1 MHSFTISILIGSFY
15 LPAMITRTTRLLS
28 TALVGTALFAATVS
42 AQAPSKIE
50 FPAASPAASF
60 KQTVGITD
68 IEVIYHR
75 PSMRGRVIFGGLVPY
90 NEVWRT
96 GANQATKIKFSTP
109 VKLNGTSIDAGTYE
123 LYSIP
128 GKSSWTVII
137 HKDSSA
143 WGAYAYDSKN
153 DVARIEAKPTTTS
166 SPVETFVIGV
176 ADIRDSAATL
186 YLAWERVRVPVTL
199 EVDVKGMLLP
209 KIEAIMASNSEKKP
223 YAQAALFYFDNNL
236 DLDKAVTWIDAAIA
250 AKPDVFYYSYHK
262 ARILAK
268 KGDKMGAI
276 AAAEKSLEGARK
288 AKGPIREEYIRL
300 NENLIKSLR

>member
-1 MHSFTISILIGSFY
+1 MNFKTARFLATTLIG
-15 LPAMITRTTRLLS
+15 A
-28 TALVGTALFAATVS
+28 ALVAATVS
-42 AQAPSKIE
+42 AQAPEKIE

-60 KQTVGITD
+60 KQTVGITN
-68 IEVIYHR
+68 IEVSYHR
-75 PSMRGRVIFGGLVPY
+75 PSMRGRAIFGGLVPY

-109 VKLNGTSIDAGTYE
+109 VKLNGTSIDAGAYE

-128 GKSSWTVII
+128 GRASWTVII
-137 HKDSSA
+137 HKDTSA
-143 WGAYAYDSKN
+143 WGAYSYDSKN
-153 DVARIEAKPTTTS
+153 DVARIEAKPTATS
-166 SPVETFVIGV
+166 APVETFAIGV
-176 ADIRDSAATL
+176 SDIRDSGATL
-186 YLAWERVRVPVTL
+186 YLTWERVRVPISL
-199 EVDVKGMLLP
+199 ELDLKGMLLP
-209 KIEAIMASNSEKKP
+209 KIEAVMASNSDKKP
-223 YAQAALFYFDNNL
+223 YFQAALFYFDNNL

-250 AKPDVFYYSYHK
+250 AKPEIFYFSYHK

-300 NENLIKSLR
+300 NENLIKSLK

>member
-1 MHSFTISILIGSFY
+1 MIL
-15 LPAMITRTTRLLS
+15 RTTRFLTTTLI
-28 TALVGTALFAATVS
+28 GTALLAAAVS
-42 AQAPSKIE
+42 AQAPARIE

-68 IEVIYHR
+68 IEVIYSR
-75 PSMRGRVIFGGLVPY
+75 PSMRGRTIFGGLVPY

-109 VKLNGTSIDAGTYE
+109 LKLNGTPVEAGAYE
-123 LYSIP
+123 LYTIP
-128 GKSSWTVII
+128 GEASWTVII

-143 WGAYAYDSKN
+143 WGAYTYDAKN
-153 DVARIEAKPTTTS
+153 DVVRIQARPEKTAA
-166 SPVETFVIGV
+166 PVETFAIG
-176 ADIRDSAATL
+176 ISENRDGAATL
-186 YLAWERVRVPVTL
+186 FFTWERVRVPVSV

-209 KIEAIMASNSEKKP
+209 RIEAVMASNSDKKP
-223 YAQAALFYFDNNL
+223 YAQAALFNLDNNL

-250 AKPDVFYYSYHK
+250 AKPEIFYYSYHK

-268 KGDKMGAI
+268 KGDKAGAI

-288 AKGPIREEYIRL
+288 AKGPIRGEYIRL
-300 NENLIKSLR
+300 NEELIKSLR

>member
-1 MHSFTISILIGSFY
+1 MNFKTAHFLATTLIG
-15 LPAMITRTTRLLS
+15 A
-28 TALVGTALFAATVS
+28 ALVAVTVS
-42 AQAPSKIE
+42 AQAPEKIE

-60 KQTVGITD
+60 KQTVGITN
-68 IEVIYHR
+68 IEVSYHR
-75 PSMRGRVIFGGLVPY
+75 PSMRGRAIFGGLVPY

-109 VKLNGTSIDAGTYE
+109 VKLNGTSIDAGAYE

-128 GKSSWTVII
+128 GRASWTVII
-137 HKDSSA
+137 HKDTSA
-143 WGAYAYDSKN
+143 WGAYSYDSKN
-153 DVARIEAKPTTTS
+153 DVARIEAKPTATS
-166 SPVETFVIGV
+166 APVETFAIGV
-176 ADIRDSAATL
+176 SDIRDSGATL
-186 YLAWERVRVPVTL
+186 YLTWERVRVPISL
-199 EVDVKGMLLP
+199 ELDLKGMLLP
-209 KIEAIMASNSEKKP
+209 KIEAVMASNSDKKP
-223 YAQAALFYFDNNL
+223 YFQAALFYFDNNL

-250 AKPDVFYYSYHK
+250 AKPEIFYFSYHK

-300 NENLIKSLR
+300 NENLIKSLK

>member
-1 MHSFTISILIGSFY
+1 MNFKTARFLATTLIG
-15 LPAMITRTTRLLS
+15 A
-28 TALVGTALFAATVS
+28 ALVAVTVS
-42 AQAPSKIE
+42 AQAPEKIE

-60 KQTVGITD
+60 KQTVGITN
-68 IEVIYHR
+68 IEVSYHR
-75 PSMRGRVIFGGLVPY
+75 PSMRGRAIFGGLVPY

-109 VKLNGTSIDAGTYE
+109 VKLNGTSIDAGAYE

-128 GKSSWTVII
+128 GRASWTVII
-137 HKDSSA
+137 HKDTSA
-143 WGAYAYDSKN
+143 WGAYSYDSKN
-153 DVARIEAKPTTTS
+153 DVARIEAKPTATS
-166 SPVETFVIGV
+166 APVETFAIGV
-176 ADIRDSAATL
+176 SDIRDSGATL
-186 YLAWERVRVPVTL
+186 YLTWERVRVPISL
-199 EVDVKGMLLP
+199 ELDLKGMLLP
-209 KIEAIMASNSEKKP
+209 KIEAVMASNSDKKP
-223 YAQAALFYFDNNL
+223 YFQAALFYFDNNL

-250 AKPDVFYYSYHK
+250 AKPEIFYFSYHK

-300 NENLIKSLR
+300 NENLIKSLK

>member
-1 MHSFTISILIGSFY
+1 MIL
-15 LPAMITRTTRLLS
+15 RTYRFLS
-28 TALVGTALFAATVS
+28 ASPVGTALLTATVS
-42 AQAPSKIE
+42 AQAPAKIE

-75 PSMRGRVIFGGLVPY
+75 PSMRGRSIFGGLVPY

-128 GKSSWTVII
+128 GKASWTVII

-143 WGAYAYDSKN
+143 WGAYTYDSKN
-153 DVARIEAKPTTTS
+153 DVARIQAKPTATS
-166 SPVETFVIGV
+166 APVETFAIGV
-176 ADIRDSAATL
+176 SDIRNSAATL
-186 YLAWERVRVPVTL
+186 YLTWERVRVPLAL
-199 EVDVKGMLLP
+199 EVDLTGMLVP
-209 KIEAIMASNSEKKP
+209 RIEAVMASSSEKKP
-223 YAQAALFYFDNNL
+223 YAQAALFYFDNDL
-236 DLDKAVTWIDAAIA
+236 DLDKAVTWMDAAIA
-250 AKPDVFYYSYHK
+250 AKPEVFYNSYHK

-268 KGDKMGAI
+268 KGDKAGAI

-300 NENLIKSLR
+300 NEALIKSLK